1 MGTRNDSVPDTKDN
15 KTIEV
20 RNSVSYS
27 NEEFGGESPISD
39 RRRTTSVNHNN
50 YPEDWEKDEDVSHCK
65 TCNKPFS
72 LLNRKHHCR
81 NCGGIFCAD
90 CTKQRSVI
98 KEKSYHEPVRV
109 CGRCYFSL
117 TKDPYAKMSPNLQL
131 KTQVSALEEVSQ
143 ALTRENAQL
152 RSLVENLQKI
162 VSEQNI
168 AIERLW
174 KQDQL
179 NQKENEELKMKIKKC
194 ETYHGKMVPL
204 FGRGKPIGTISLSPT
219 KDSTTTTTTT
229 SDFDPSRSSRLLQ
242 TENLPRESQRFSKD
256 ASPK

>member
-1 MGTRNDSVPDTKDN
+1 MSRLGQNPVPDKPESKDN
-15 KTIEV
+15 KSLERSASSQDEDFV
-20 RNSVSYS
+20 
-27 NEEFGGESPISD
+27 GGESPVSE
-39 RRRTTSVNHNN
+39 RHRTHSLTKRV
-50 YPEDWEKDEDVSHCK
+50 YPEDWEQDDDVSNCK
-65 TCNKPFS
+65 TCNKPFG

-81 NCGGIFCAD
+81 SCGCIFCAD
-90 CTKQRSVI
+90 CTKNRSVI

-117 TKDPYAKMSPNLQL
+117 NKDPYQKMSPNLQL

-152 RSLVENLQKI
+152 RALVENLQKI

-179 NQKENEELKMKIKKC
+179 NQKESEELRSKIKAC

-204 FGRGKPIGTISLSPT
+204 FGRGKPIGTIPPISPI
-219 KDSTTTTTTT
+219 KDS
-229 SDFDPSRSSRLLQ
+229 SDFSRLQ
-242 TENLPRESQRFSKD
+242 TETLSRENQKLVKD
-256 ASPK
+256 SSPK